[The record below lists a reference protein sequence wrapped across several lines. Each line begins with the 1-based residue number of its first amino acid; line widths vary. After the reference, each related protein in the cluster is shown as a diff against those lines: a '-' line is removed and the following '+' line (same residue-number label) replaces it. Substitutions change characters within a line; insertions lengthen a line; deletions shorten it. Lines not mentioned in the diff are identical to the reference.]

1 MARYWQADDA
11 FFELV
16 RDREV
21 LTCIVAEVAGPTV
34 ANANAGE
41 KAKTLKR
48 IVRDHLDGTDG
59 RRKVDGWVPRWMAFP
74 PTAYTVRAGVGTVET
89 AATVAA
95 APLPD
100 APDPAQPGK
109 LRAPPAPSPE
119 PQPQPP
125 PRDARSF
132 RRSRG
137 STHPPPFVVGPTESS
152 TT

>member
-21 LTCIVAEVAGPTV
+21 RTCIVAEVAGPTV

-74 PTAYTVRAGVGTVET
+74 PTAYTVRGGVGTVET

-95 APLPD
+95 ALLPD
-100 APDPAQPGK
+100 DPDPADPGK
-109 LRAPPAPSPE
+109 LLALPAPA
-119 PQPQPP
+119 
-125 PRDARSF
+125 PRTAE
-132 RRSRG
+132 SR
-137 STHPPPFVVGPTESS
+137 VGHECVQTCRYRGVPAP
-152 TT
+152 